1 MEIDIEENATLTL
14 TMFKEKYYSKIQNED
29 SRLLKLRIMDA
40 NEDKKYV
47 ANKEKLDE
55 LTTFVKSIEAL
66 IEENIC
72 LKNELGNEICRQGG

>member
-14 TMFKEKYYSKIQNED
+14 QMFKEKYYSKIVNED
-29 SRLLKLRIMDA
+29 QRLLKIKFMSQDD
-40 NEDKKYV
+40 DKKYV

-66 IEENIC
+66 IEENVC
-72 LKNELGNEICRQGG
+72 LKHIIGDEISGKSQ

>member
-14 TMFKEKYYSKIQNED
+14 QMFKEKYYSKIVNED
-29 SRLLKLRIMDA
+29 QRLLKIKFMSADD
-40 NEDKKYV
+40 DKKYV

-72 LKNELGNEICRQGG
+72 LKHELSKNAN

>member
-1 MEIDIEENATLTL
+1 MEIDIEENASLTL
-14 TMFKEKYYSKIQNED
+14 QMFKEKYLSKIINED
-29 SRLLKLRIMDA
+29 QRLLKIKFMSESD
-40 NEDKKYV
+40 DMKYV

-72 LKNELGNEICRQGG
+72 LKHEIYRESR

>member
-1 MEIDIEENATLTL
+1 MVVEIDIEENATLTL

-72 LKNELGNEICRQGG
+72 LKNEISGKN